1 MVNRKQAL
9 RLGTFLAIL
18 MFLLVPLLSS
28 PVAAAFTDNTNVT
41 TDMTPAGPTIVIN
54 PTNNRV
60 HFYDG
65 LAPTATFTLTYS
77 FSDTDPTGLGSW
89 HTATITVTPPG
100 APTGFAS
107 TGALFCPPGVSPPAV
122 WTGVL
127 SVGPLTHPV
136 PPGPTVWTVTIFVS
150 VLDVANNNLVTSSA
164 TFTVTVV

>member
-107 TGALFCPPGVSPPAV
+107 TGALF
-122 WTGVL
+122 L
-127 SVGPLTHPV
+127 STWCNS
-136 PPGPTVWTVTIFVS
+136 TCC
-150 VLDVANNNLVTSSA
+150 LDWCIKSWSTYSSRSTRTNCMDSNNICICIRCGE
-164 TFTVTVV
+164 